1 MFALALALGL
11 ASSVAAQYSATYIP
25 ADAPPESQVGQI
37 GTNQCGTTNSQSSL
51 CQNAYLNGLDD
62 FCLFAP
68 PWTDGTNS
76 TIGNTEEDE
85 VSWCMRTGYGTRTI
99 PDGTM
104 QGAHWVQSPYYVQ
117 ITGFGDLT
125 KLNIPAGD
133 GGGELD
139 PHSWTGLGNPQG
151 GLVFGTTFGGI
162 QQYHEWTNFMSA
174 DEFCF
179 RACVDGPEA
188 TTYCQHTYDTMGCE
202 WNMPANYD
210 IGTFSSCQADAGAP
224 MGVYGSSTW
233 DSNCQQTPA
242 LCPDGTP
249 SAQPAPSSSDCSS
262 FSSIANA
269 AAVSPTATA
278 TGAYTFNSG
287 ALASSASVASTATTA
302 STTASASVSSASSSS
317 SASKASGSSG
327 SGSASNTSAASP
339 SASTARGAAAA
350 LTLPIGTVLALG
362 GVVLGMLLV

>member
-1 MFALALALGL
+1 MLALLLL
-11 ASSVAAQYSATYIP
+11 AGSATAQYSATYIP
-25 ADAPPESQVGQI
+25 ADAPDQSQVGQI
-37 GTNQCGTTNSQSSL
+37 GTNQCGTTNSQGSL

-68 PWTDGTNS
+68 PWTNGTNS
-76 TIGNTEEDE
+76 TIGATEEDE

-99 PDGTM
+99 PDGTIT
-104 QGAHWVQSPYYVQ
+104 GAHWVQTPLYVQ

-188 TTYCQHTYDTMGCE
+188 TTYCQHVYDEQGCE

-210 IGTFSSCQADAGAP
+210 IGTFTSCQADDGAP

-233 DSNCQQTPA
+233 DSNCQHTA
-242 LCPDGTP
+242 CAGGTP
-249 SAQPAPSSSDCSS
+249 SAQAAPSSSMCSS
-262 FSSIANA
+262 VNSISNL
-269 AAVSPTATA
+269 AAVAPTATA
-278 TGAYTFNSG
+278 TGPFTFDSA
-287 ALASSASVASTATTA
+287 ALASSNSVASTAVTT
-302 STTASASVSSASSSS
+302 STTSSSS
-317 SASKASGSSG
+317 TSSG
-327 SGSASNTSAASP
+327 LATSKSSSTGGSGTATVSAQGSP
-339 SASTARGAAAA
+339 TVSPGSTARGSAVG
-350 LTLPIGTVLALG
+350 LELPFGSVLALG
-362 GVVLGMLLV
+362 GMVLGMLML

>member
-1 MFALALALGL
+1 MLNIALALGL
-11 ASSVAAQYSATYIP
+11 AGSAAAQYSATYIP
-25 ADAPPESQVGQI
+25 ADAPDQSQVGQL
-37 GTNQCGTTNSQSSL
+37 GTNQCGTTNSQGSL
-51 CQNAYLNGLDD
+51 CQNVYINGLDD

-68 PWTDGTNS
+68 PYTDGTNS
-76 TIGNTEEDE
+76 TIGNTEEEE

-104 QGAHWVQSPYYVQ
+104 QGVHWVQTPLYVQ
-117 ITGFGDLT
+117 VTGFGDLT

-151 GLVFGTTFGGI
+151 GLVFGETFGGI

-210 IGTFSSCQADAGAP
+210 IGSFTSCEADNGAP
-224 MGVYGSSTW
+224 MGVYGTSTW
-233 DSNCQQTPA
+233 DSTCQQTQCA
-242 LCPDGTP
+242 GGTP
-249 SAQPAPSSSDCSS
+249 DAQAPPASSMCTSV
-262 FSSIANA
+262 SSIANA
-269 AAVSPTATA
+269 AAVPPTATA
-278 TGAYTFNSG
+278 TGPYSFNSG
-287 ALASSASVASTATTA
+287 ALASSNSVGSTAKTT
-302 STTASASVSSASSSS
+302 SGTTTT
-317 SASKASGSSG
+317 SGSSSMTTSRTG
-327 SGSASNTSAASP
+327 SGSNTAASNTSSGSSSP
-339 SASTARGAAAA
+339 SNSAARGAAIA
-350 LTLPIGTVLALG
+350 LSLPVGTVFALG
-362 GVVLGMLLV
+362 GVVLGMLLL